1 MSDLTNKIDDL
12 FENLSG
18 DQKKEASEDM
28 NIPLKEEVKPP
39 ASSPLHKNTIGNGRR
54 IKREIL
60 REATHEVTQ
69 SSSDYN
75 YIHKT
80 AEGLSKYI
88 RESDKPVPK
97 PVLTTEETRDQKL
110 QILENEVTK
119 LAQMTR
125 ASFPGDS
132 GRNLVSGI
140 GQGGDGQTPGSGAV
154 WLWDLDDV
162 DIGSPHNGTYPT
174 IDNGDA
180 ILYDETTNTWKPGSP
195 GGSYTL
201 PVATDIRLG
210 GIMTGSSF
218 SAAADGTLSL
228 SSSVTLPGNM
238 ITTADNVNSIGN
250 DTNYFQYIYAN
261 GLVQKDTG
269 TGDKVILTVRN
280 NQIILTDITQEITS
294 SVDLGGTIP
303 DPGALENVY
312 LNGSGRYAVGASG
325 LAGLNTNGL
334 VTQDFINT
342 PGQFFVIN
350 DIDGGV
356 FGYGD
361 RQCFGLIRETLFDAT
376 DLDGGPALWSGGNS
390 GAWSFSPVWYYV
402 GGNPYIWTS
411 YTTTSQSPGGAGNA
425 ATGTFSGQTS
435 QREWWGLCE
444 KAEVGKR
451 VRVGIANGTST
462 DQAGIDYTNR
472 LIFQLYVS
480 AEMLAH
486 PDAAADLP
494 ALCIT
499 KGAGYYTAWATTG
512 EYENMGSFPDGVDK
526 GYRFRWS
533 TFGNTALSQLPYV
546 TGVSTNDQIASATG
560 LVYYV
565 VYDPTAAD
573 IAAANVVLSNGTTSA
588 NNVFFPSVPVKLL
601 QFNQPYTSFTTP
613 EARIFDLSYTEAG
626 AVQQSP
632 MFNIYPI
639 STEEEIRS
647 SALNA
652 AGIQKLRREVCDEIL
667 DAVTGYYLIRDLD
680 VADRTT
686 ASAYWADV
694 LNVALAGQL
703 QTVYDLTIAKTATA
717 LAPQELLDA
726 VTNSARLWINTFPVA
741 GSGNTLLF

>member
-12 FENLSG
+12 FESLYP
-18 DQKKEASEDM
+18 DEK
-28 NIPLKEEVKPP
+28 KEEVTKTN
-39 ASSPLHKNTIGNGRR
+39 PLMEQVHKEVQNNYKGPLK
-54 IKREIL
+54 KREIKKVIK
-60 REATHEVTQ
+60 EEKVAPT
-69 SSSDYN
+69 SDYS
-75 YIHKT
+75 YINRT
-80 AEGLSKYI
+80 AESLSKYI
-88 RESDKPVPK
+88 RESDKPVRK
-97 PVLTTEETRDQKL
+97 PVLTTEEKRDQKL

-125 ASFPGDS
+125 AAFPSDT
-132 GRNLVSGI
+132 GRDLVSGI

-162 DIGSPHNGTYPT
+162 DIGTPHNGQYPT

-201 PVATDIRLG
+201 PVATDVRLG
-210 GIMTGSSF
+210 GIMTGTSF
-218 SAAADGTLSL
+218 TTEADGTLNFSTN
-228 SSSVTLPGNM
+228 VTFPGN
-238 ITTADNVNSIGN
+238 ILTSDDNVNSIGS

-261 GLVQKDTG
+261 GLVQKDTA

-280 NQIILTDITQEITS
+280 NQIILTDITQEITN

-303 DPGALENVY
+303 DPGSLENVH
-312 LNGSGRYAVGASG
+312 LDGSGRYSVGASG

-334 VTQDFINT
+334 VTQEFINS

-361 RQCFGLIRETLFDAT
+361 RQCFGLIRETLFDGT
-376 DLDGGPALWSGGNS
+376 DLDGGPALWSGGNT
-390 GAWSFSPVWYYV
+390 GAWSISPVWYYV
-402 GGNPYIWTS
+402 GGNPYVWTS
-411 YTTTSQSPGGAGNA
+411 YAFAPQTPGGGSNA
-425 ATGTFSGQTS
+425 ATGTFASQTF
-435 QREWWGLCE
+435 QRQWWGLCT
-444 KAEVGKR
+444 KAQVGKR
-451 VRVGIANGTST
+451 VRVGIADGTNS
-462 DQAGIDYTNR
+462 DQTGFNYTNR
-472 LIFQLYVS
+472 LLFQLYVS
-480 AEMLAH
+480 DEMLAH
-486 PDAAADLP
+486 ADASADLP
-494 ALCIT
+494 AACIT
-499 KGAGYYTAWATTG
+499 NGAGYYTSWATAG
-512 EYENMGSFPDGVDK
+512 DYEHMGSFPDGVDK

-533 TFGNTALSQLPYV
+533 TFGNTTLSQLPYV

-565 VYDPTAAD
+565 VYDPSAAD
-573 IAAANVVLSNGTTSA
+573 TAAANVVLSTGTTSA

-613 EARIFDLSYTEAG
+613 EANIFPLSYTEAG

-632 MFNIYPI
+632 MFNVYPI
-639 STEEEIRS
+639 STEEEIKS

-680 VADRTT
+680 VADRAT

-703 QTVYDLTIAKTATA
+703 QSVYDLTIAKTATA

-726 VTNSARLWINTFPVA
+726 VTNAAKQWINTFPVA
-741 GSGNTLLF
+741 GSGNTLNF